1 MIKNLLSSFMI
12 LSVTFLSCAKQNP
25 EEHFKKGTRLYAE
38 EKYDEAIEEFQKAIE
53 IDSTYLNAYV
63 NLGAI
68 YFKQG
73 KYEQASIQ
81 YETVLRYQPY
91 HIKAHYNL
99 GLIRLEQGEV
109 EKAKVHY
116 EYLRSVRSSFAE
128 RLKAK
133 IQKD

>member
-1 MIKNLLSSFMI
+1 MNKNFLVFFMI
-12 LSVTFLSCAKQNP
+12 LTVAFLSCAKQNP

-38 EKYDEAIEEFQKAIE
+38 GRYDEAIEEFQKAIK
-53 IDSTYLNAYV
+53 IDPTYLDAYV

-73 KYEQASIQ
+73 DYQKASSQ

-99 GLIRLEQGEV
+99 GLVQLELGKKNE
-109 EKAKVHY
+109 AKKHY
-116 EYLRSVRSSFAE
+116 EYLKSVRSNLADK
-128 RLKAK
+128 LLVK
-133 IQKD
+133 IQER